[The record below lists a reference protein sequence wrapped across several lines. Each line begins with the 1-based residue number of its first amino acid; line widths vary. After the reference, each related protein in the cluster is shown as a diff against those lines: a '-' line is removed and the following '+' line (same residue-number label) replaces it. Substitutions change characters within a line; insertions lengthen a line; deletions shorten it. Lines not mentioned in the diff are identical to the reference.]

1 MRCADR
7 RLRRDAPPSHRC
19 CFRQISGAG
28 VRLLVFQRR
37 GNALYVFLFPR
48 ILSIGE
54 KRLALLALLLL
65 TLPLEFTFHV
75 LFELPRLAERRR
87 TFCYSL
93 HPVMFKYSCTCI
105 HLHRTISLQGSVH
118 TRSCR
123 ASSFPLNLSDSAAFC
138 SNISSHSDLQACL
151 WH

>member
-1 MRCADR
+1 MTRLFSSSSWNPIHCRLKTIPQWKMRCADR
-7 RLRRDAPPSHRC
+7 KLRHYALPSHRC
-19 CFRQISGAG
+19 CFHHLHDAG

-75 LFELPRLAERRR
+75 LFELLRLAERKR

-93 HPVMFKYSCTCI
+93 HPVFFNNSY
-105 HLHRTISLQGSVH
+105 ISKH
-118 TRSCR
+118 PNH
-123 ASSFPLNLSDSAAFC
+123 A
-138 SNISSHSDLQACL
+138 IY
-151 WH
+151 